1 MVGFWGEISDFHG
14 GLGWTHNFHVEFGSG
29 SRVFIWDLKV
39 DPGLMGMTAPKTI
52 YVGLPLVGPK
62 ALTTEKKSII
72 IFYFYSAIGCECKLD
87 INPLLFEIEI
97 VNGI

>member
-1 MVGFWGEISDFHG
+1 
-14 GLGWTHNFHVEFGSG
+14 
-29 SRVFIWDLKV
+29 
-39 DPGLMGMTAPKTI
+39 MGMTAPKTI

-62 ALTTEKKSII
+62 ALTTEKKISII